1 MNNNLA
7 LANYVDLDN
16 NHAKTKSVL
25 KMIIAFVVL
34 MVIYQLIPLITYV
47 LHGPII
53 IAIYLIMAGLIA
65 YAAHYFGNTTKV
77 VNKPIRLGK
86 ATVSIYTVFMVLWAI
101 ILIMDKVK
109 VFKLSPNQCAKVL
122 LLAVFSGII
131 EEALFRGL
139 LLNAFIDLFSK
150 SKYVFMW
157 AALLESICFGCA
169 HLLNLSHQSFV
180 NTLGEI
186 CITIGLGL
194 MLSYMRFATNG
205 ILLCTIFHI
214 YFDISPQLDGT
225 SWGSNLVA
233 GAFIFFI
240 VLAAIALPAI
250 YSYNKR
256 FNEGIVKE

>member
-1 MNNNLA
+1 MNDNLA
-7 LANYVDLDN
+7 LADYVDLDDKQVRN
-16 NHAKTKSVL
+16 KSTI
-25 KMIIAFVVL
+25 KMLVAFVVL
-34 MVIYQLIPLITYV
+34 IVIYQLVPLVAYV

-77 VNKPIRLGK
+77 VDKPVKLGK
-86 ATVSIYTVFMVLWAI
+86 VTLIIYTIFMVLWAAVL
-101 ILIMDKVK
+101 ILNKK
-109 VFKLSPNQCAKVL
+109 AVFKLTLNQIAYVSL
-122 LLAVFSGII
+122 SAVFAGII

-139 LLNAFIDLFSK
+139 LLNAFINWFSK
-150 SKYVFMW
+150 SKYVFVW
-157 AALLESICFGCA
+157 AALAESICFGCA
-169 HLLNLSHQSFV
+169 HLLNLSHQSFI

-214 YFDISPQLDGT
+214 YFDFSPQLDSKTLGN
-225 SWGSNLVA
+225 SHIA
-233 GAFIFFI
+233 IAFLFLL